1 MTETLIRQAKILVV
15 DDQED
20 GVALLQQMLRRAGY
34 ANVFATTDSRRTLPL
49 YQEVSPDLLIL
60 DLHMPPPSGYEI
72 LDQLAVRPNK
82 EAFFPILVLTADIM
96 PIAKLKALSLGAK
109 DFLTKPVEHVDL
121 LLRVRNLLETRL
133 VYHQLEQERRRGSAR
148 EAEVKALDVESEI
161 LERLRVTIECC
172 DPRLSERAAR
182 VSRAAAL
189 LAGAAGASE
198 ELSAQIER
206 AAHVYDLGMLA
217 VPAEIRNRCGILS
230 PEEKL
235 AVRKHTNAAER
246 ILSHGGGLLA
256 AAREIATNHH
266 ERWDGAGYPNGLK
279 GEAIPMPARIVAVA
293 EAFDILTH
301 PVENGQPCAPAEA
314 LAEISRQGGFAFD
327 PSIVEALGRAADVAT
342 CTEEAVAK

>member
-1 MTETLIRQAKILVV
+1 MTETLIRQAKILLV

-20 GVALLQQMLRRAGY
+20 GVALLQQMLHRAGY
-34 ANVFATTDSRRTLPL
+34 PNVIATTDSRQTLPL
-49 YQEVSPDLLIL
+49 DREVAPDLLIL

-82 EAFFPILVLTADIM
+82 DTFFPILVLTADIM

-133 VYHQLEQERRRGSAR
+133 VYSQLEQERRWRSAR
-148 EAEVKALDVESEI
+148 EAEGKVLGYEAEI
-161 LERLRVTIECC
+161 LERLRVTMECC

-182 VSRAAAL
+182 VSQMAARLVDAAGL
-189 LAGAAGASE
+189 SAELAG
-198 ELSAQIER
+198 QIER

-217 VPAEIRNRCGILS
+217 VPAEIRNRWGVLS
-230 PEEKL
+230 PEEKNI
-235 AVRKHTNAAER
+235 VKKHAGAAER

-256 AAREIATNHH
+256 VAREIATTHH

-279 GEAIPMPARIVAVA
+279 GEAIPLPARIVAVA
-293 EAFDILTH
+293 EEFDILTH
-301 PVENGQPCAPAEA
+301 PSGDGQACTPEEA
-314 LAEISRQGGFAFD
+314 LAEILRQGGFAFD
-327 PSIVEALGRAADVAT
+327 PSIAEKLGRVLDAVN
-342 CTEEAVAK
+342 CKEEAMAS